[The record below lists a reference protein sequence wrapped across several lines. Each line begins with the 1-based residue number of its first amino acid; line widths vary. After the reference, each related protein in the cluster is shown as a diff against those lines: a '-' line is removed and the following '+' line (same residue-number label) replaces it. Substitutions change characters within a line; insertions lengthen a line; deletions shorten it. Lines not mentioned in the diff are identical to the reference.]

1 MAKRTTREDQAL
13 ILETMRRKAEGEK
26 VFPEFAEFLS
36 RHDPR
41 LRRRA
46 LRSLRDAAAADD
58 AMQEARTRMFTAGL
72 LTAYLTAPKAYY
84 TTVVRNCIVD
94 SIRRSSRHCITA
106 LDADSLPSS
115 DKEELHSVEEILMRL
130 RRNASM
136 QRVLEE
142 ALNRLKRRNGSGE
155 RAVHCLKLRY
165 FEGVPPRSIARELG
179 IERSNTVCQ
188 IIRRA
193 LLALKEIIIQMIHEQ
208 FPTIEYALGF

>member
-1 MAKRTTREDQAL
+1 MQEDQAL

-46 LRSLRDAAAADD
+46 LRALRDAAAADD
-58 AMQEARTRMFTAGL
+58 VMQEARTRMFATGL

-84 TTVVRNCIVD
+84 TTVVKNCIVD
-94 SIRRSSRHCITA
+94 SIRRAGRYRTSA
-106 LDADSLPSS
+106 LEADSLPAC
-115 DKEELHSVEEILMRL
+115 DRDELHSAEDMLERL
-130 RRNASM
+130 RRDASM
-136 QRVLEE
+136 HHVIEE
-142 ALNRLKRRNGSGE
+142 ALNRLKHRNEGGA
-155 RAVHCLKLRY
+155 RAVYCLKLRY
-165 FEGVPPRSIARELG
+165 FEGVPPRHIARELG
-179 IERSNTVCQ
+179 IDRSNTVCQ

-208 FPTIEYALGF
+208 FPTIEYALAF

>member
-1 MAKRTTREDQAL
+1 MREDQAL

-46 LRSLRDAAAADD
+46 LRALRDAAAADD
-58 AMQEARTRMFTAGL
+58 VMQEARTRMFTTGL

-94 SIRRSSRHCITA
+94 SIRRAKRHRISA
-106 LDADSLPSS
+106 LDADSLPACGK
-115 DKEELHSVEEILMRL
+115 DELHSAEEMLAAL
-130 RRNASM
+130 RRDASM
-136 QRVLEE
+136 HHVIEE
-142 ALNRLKRRNGSGE
+142 ALNRLKHRQGGA
-155 RAVHCLKLRY
+155 RAVYCLKLRY
-165 FEGVPPRSIARELG
+165 FEGVPPRHIARELG
-179 IERSNTVCQ
+179 IGRSNTVCQ

-193 LLALKEIIIQMIHEQ
+193 LLALKEIIIQMISEQ
-208 FPTIEYALGF
+208 FPTIEYALAF

>member
-1 MAKRTTREDQAL
+1 MREDQAL

-41 LRRRA
+41 LRSRA
-46 LRSLRDAAAADD
+46 LRALRDASAADD
-58 AMQEARTRMFTAGL
+58 AMQEARTRMFTTGL
-72 LTAYLTAPKAYY
+72 LTAYLTAPRAYY

-94 SIRRSSRHCITA
+94 AIRRSKRHRTYA
-106 LDADSLPSS
+106 LDADSLPAG
-115 DKEELHSVEEILMRL
+115 DKDELHSAEEMLARL
-130 RRNASM
+130 RRDASM
-136 QRVLEE
+136 RQVIEE
-142 ALNRLKRRNGSGE
+142 ALDRLRYRQGGA

-165 FEGVPPRSIARELG
+165 FEGVPPRHIARELG

-193 LLALKEIIIQMIHEQ
+193 LLALKEIILQMIHEQ
-208 FPTIEYALGF
+208 FPTIEYALAF